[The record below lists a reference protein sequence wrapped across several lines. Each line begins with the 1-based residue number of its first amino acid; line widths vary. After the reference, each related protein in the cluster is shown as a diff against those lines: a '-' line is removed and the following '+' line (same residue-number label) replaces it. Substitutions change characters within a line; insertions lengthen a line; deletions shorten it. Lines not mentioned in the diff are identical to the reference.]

1 MSTSPYEKLSKQ
13 EKKQMIKEIL
23 EQAYEALLYAFGVEK
38 KVISDDVKNNIEQES
53 AEEKRKIAYEATL
66 LAATFSHSLAK
77 DRDGVLAT
85 LKNQLHITDD
95 FHREC
100 QNRVR
105 DNILVVQ
112 LTGEASGSN
121 YVGETGWTVR
131 RISNRILRFKRT

>member
-1 MSTSPYEKLSKQ
+1 MSTSPYEKLSEQ
-13 EKKQMIKEIL
+13 EKKQMIKEIQ

-38 KVISDDVKNNIEQES
+38 KMISDDVKNLLNIEQES
-53 AEEKRKIAYEATL
+53 AEEKRKMAYEATL

-105 DNILVVQ
+105 NNILVVQ

-121 YVGETGWTVR
+121 YVGETGWTTLR
-131 RISNRILRFKRT
+131 RISNTIFRF